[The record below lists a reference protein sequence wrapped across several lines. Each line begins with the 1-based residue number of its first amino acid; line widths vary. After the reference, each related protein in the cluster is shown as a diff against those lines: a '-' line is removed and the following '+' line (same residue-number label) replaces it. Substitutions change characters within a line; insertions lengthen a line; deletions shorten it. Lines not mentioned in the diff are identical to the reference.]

1 MRNHVITYANRLHC
15 TKLIAAAPFTLSIF
29 ACYPTEMKLLQDVI
43 GPKTELVQQAKFIDF
58 NIMAHL
64 SKRKK

>member
-1 MRNHVITYANRLHC
+1 MITYTNRLHC

-29 ACYPTEMKLLQDVI
+29 ACYPREMKLLQDVI
-43 GPKTELVQQAKFIDF
+43 GPKTELVQQENVIDV
-58 NIMAHL
+58 NIMVHL